1 MANVCQNVVEKCC
14 KVSVHLQK
22 PASVQPRTSPP
33 KVLSRANFF
42 DKEIIAFAPH
52 LVPSRRGS
60 GDKLFNSVSKLGK
73 KGSEQSSTN
82 EASKNHVLTW
92 SETRLR

>member
-1 MANVCQNVVEKCC
+1 M
-14 KVSVHLQK
+14 LQSQCSLAK
-22 PASVQPRTSPP
+22 AAFCTTENEPSKGSFQGQ
-33 KVLSRANFF
+33 LF

-82 EASKNHVLTW
+82 EASKNYVLTW